1 MHSIKFLIVAASL
14 AAVPAMAQDAGAPAA
29 ATVAASNVKKG
40 AMVFAADGSRI
51 GRIDDI
57 RDNTVGVIYNGR
69 YIRIPVATLSDTDR
83 GVTTSLTR
91 KEAGKL

>member
-1 MHSIKFLIVAASL
+1 MPDAEWGNHSHFADGDRGVSEWTFS
-14 AAVPAMAQDAGAPAA
+14 G
-29 ATVAASNVKKG
+29 T
-40 AMVFAADGSRI
+40 AADGSRI

-57 RDNTVGVIYNGR
+57 RNNTVGVIYNGR
-69 YIRIPVATLSDTDR
+69 YIRIPVETLSDTDR